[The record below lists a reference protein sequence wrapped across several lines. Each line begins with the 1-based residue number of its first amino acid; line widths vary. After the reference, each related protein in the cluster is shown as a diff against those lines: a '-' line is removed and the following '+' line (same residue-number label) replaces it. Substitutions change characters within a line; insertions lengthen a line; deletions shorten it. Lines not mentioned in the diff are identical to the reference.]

1 MQEEKTDIRNDAEIN
16 VSELGAQDE
25 PYIDPAV
32 EKKLVRKLD
41 RYIMS
46 ILGVCNISTTY
57 TG

>member
-1 MQEEKTDIRNDAEIN
+1 MQEEKTGIQNDAEIN

-46 ILGVCNISTTY
+46 ILGVGNIAAT
-57 TG
+57 